1 MGYNRGEWTELYV
14 LMKLLADR
22 KLQVCDSD
30 LEKIEDVYYPI
41 IKIFKDSIY
50 DNELEFS
57 VEDTIKITLNDKKK
71 IEIEIIEFIKNA
83 EKILN
88 AIKEYRGKR
97 GAFEIKGIEE
107 MLDKINI
114 KVKQSSTDKDDLKV
128 QVEDKYT
135 NKKPILTFSIKSKL
149 GAGATI
155 LNASSA
161 TNIKYKISKLDT
173 NYISSVNSINTRTKL
188 IDRYKKIIELGGKI
202 EFDSYEEEQ
211 FFLNLRYI
219 DGDAPIIIAYLVLYS
234 YEYNTKYILKLIEH
248 LNTENPLNIN
258 LNEYKDFY
266 KSKIIKVIRA
276 SAFGMMPSKP
286 WDGNESVTGGII
298 VTKENGE
305 IVLLDK
311 IYYENELNEYL
322 INNTK
327 LESPSSTRYN
337 MLELKE
343 EENNMISFT
352 LNLQIR
358 FK

>member
-57 VEDTIKITLNDKKK
+57 VEDTIKITLNDKEK

-161 TNIKYKISKLDT
+161 TNIKYKISKFKNVYL
-173 NYISSVNSINTRTKL
+173 K
-188 IDRYKKIIELGGKI
+188 
-202 EFDSYEEEQ
+202 
-211 FFLNLRYI
+211 NLRY
-219 DGDAPIIIAYLVLYS
+219 
-234 YEYNTKYILKLIEH
+234 T
-248 LNTENPLNIN
+248 
-258 LNEYKDFY
+258 FY
-266 KSKIIKVIRA
+266 
-276 SAFGMMPSKP
+276 FL
-286 WDGNESVTGGII
+286 WN
-298 VTKENGE
+298 
-305 IVLLDK
+305 
-311 IYYENELNEYL
+311 
-322 INNTK
+322 
-327 LESPSSTRYN
+327 
-337 MLELKE
+337 
-343 EENNMISFT
+343 
-352 LNLQIR
+352 
-358 FK
+358 

>member
-22 KLQVCDSD
+22 KLEVCDSD

-41 IKIFKDSIY
+41 IKIFKDSID

-57 VEDTIKITLNDKKK
+57 IEDTIKIILNNNEK
-71 IEIEIIEFIKNA
+71 IQIEIIEFVKNA
-83 EKILN
+83 EKVLN
-88 AIKEYRGKR
+88 AIKEYRGGR
-97 GAFEIKGIEE
+97 GAFEIEGIEE
-107 MLDKINI
+107 MLEKINI
-114 KVKQSSTDKDDLKV
+114 KVKQSSTDKHDLKL
-128 QVEDKYT
+128 QVEDKNT

-149 GAGATI
+149 GDGATI

-173 NYISSVNSINTRTKL
+173 NYINSINSINTRTKL
-188 IDRYKKIIELGGKI
+188 VDRYKKIIKLGGKI

-211 FFLNLRYI
+211 FFSNLRYI
-219 DGDAPIIIAYLVLYS
+219 DGDAPNIIAYLVLYS
-234 YEYNTKYILKLIEH
+234 YQYNTKNISDLIKH
-248 LNTENPLNIN
+248 LNTENPLDIN
-258 LNEYKDFY
+258 LDEYRDFY

-276 SAFGMMPSKP
+276 SAFGMMPSKS

-311 IYYENELNEYL
+311 LYYENELNEYL

-327 LESPSSTRYN
+327 LDTPSTSRYH
-337 MLELKE
+337 MLELKK